1 MVEVMKK
8 VSEKYVENAIA
19 AKKNWPGAIVL
30 DITLGGGMECL
41 DPAFPIGKVEVP
53 KSFKKALSV
62 MGMWEG
68 LKIFS
73 KKEIIDEN
81 FFISEKK
88 LGKERNCKS
97 YGKLVGVKIGNYIIE
112 IEKGIEE
119 VFKKEYERNIKER
132 FGKIIEGLKREA
144 AKKHVVLLDYNYGRY
159 PFSHAMIIKEMIEK

>member
-8 VSEKYVENAIA
+8 VSEEYVKNAVA
-19 AKKNWPGAIVL
+19 ARKIWPGAIVL
-30 DITLGGGMECL
+30 DVTLGGGMECL
-41 DPAFPIGKVEVP
+41 DPAFPIGEVEVP

-81 FFISEKK
+81 YFLSEKK

-97 YGKLVGVKIGNYIIE
+97 YGKLVGVKIGDDVIDIE
-112 IEKGIEE
+112 RAVDEIY
-119 VFKKEYERNIKER
+119 KKEYVKNIKER
-132 FGKIIEGLKREA
+132 FGRVIEGLKRESG
-144 AKKHVVLLDYNYGRY
+144 KRNVVLLDYDFNKY
-159 PFSHAMIIKEMIEK
+159 PVSHAMLIKEMVEG